1 MPSTQTS
8 PDSNDQLPEN
18 KAGQPQKE
26 AATSLGTSATSN
38 SETATA
44 DAVAQVQAV
53 KTLKEL
59 KRYGGY
65 SFLERVVDDIRNISP
80 EREARKKIYQTEA
93 KTSDK
98 KMLAQRLATWIAL
111 LESDKTVEELQ
122 TEYEQKAHDENSL
135 YRDNLTT
142 AMAKANPLE
151 ANYRAISLFY
161 KNTELDKVPNVTVLN
176 ASLEQLADLD
186 NPLVFD
192 AISAEFKQKYD
203 RLDLR
208 ENYSLLVMPGYLGKN
223 SVLSKWAKMAH
234 NNKVMLLTDF
244 DNQESGEDTAEL
256 FATSNLTGGDLFRS
270 NVIMTCNWLVGR
282 GKTQIVVGKK
292 NNALG
297 VEVDDT
303 QNVEAQDLF
312 VPPSAALAGKI
323 YQTTMSQVTAGKKHG
338 VMNEVDST
346 RYPLL
351 KSELSTL
358 ERLGLVPMVSE
369 YGQVMAFS
377 GKTLFNGDNMG
388 LKTYSVVRVFDY
400 VVKVLFDF
408 LNRRAFENWNSQIE
422 ADLRGQIVNFLD
434 SIKGPSKL
442 IEKFKIVRF
451 ERDDKIKDQIYLDI
465 RLTPYFPAKSF
476 VIRLDG
482 RKGDDVENPAWA
494 SDYSE
499 A

>member
-1 MPSTQTS
+1 M
-8 PDSNDQLPEN
+8 
-18 KAGQPQKE
+18 
-26 AATSLGTSATSN
+26 
-38 SETATA
+38 
-44 DAVAQVQAV
+44 QAV

-65 SFLERVVDDIRNISP
+65 SFVERVIDDIRNISP
-80 EREARKKIYQTEA
+80 EREARKKIFQTEGKLA
-93 KTSDK
+93 DK

-122 TEYEQKAHDENSL
+122 TEYEQKAQGENNL
-135 YRDNLTT
+135 YRDNLAA
-142 AMAKANPLE
+142 AMEKSNPLE
-151 ANYRAISLFY
+151 ANYRAMSLFY

-176 ASLEQLADLD
+176 ASIEQLADLD

-192 AISAEFKQKYD
+192 AIAAEFKQKYD

-234 NNKVMLLTDF
+234 TNKVMLLTDF

-303 QNVEAQDLF
+303 QSVEAQDLF

-323 YQTTMSQVTAGKKHG
+323 YYTTMSQVTAGKKHG
-338 VMNEVDST
+338 MLNEVDAT

-377 GKTLFNGDNMG
+377 GKTLFNGDNLG

-434 SIKGPSKL
+434 SIKGPNKL